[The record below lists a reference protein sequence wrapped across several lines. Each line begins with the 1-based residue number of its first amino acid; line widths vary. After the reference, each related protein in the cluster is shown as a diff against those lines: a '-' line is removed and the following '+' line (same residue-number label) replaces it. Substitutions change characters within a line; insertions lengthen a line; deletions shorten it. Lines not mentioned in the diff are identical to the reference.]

1 MNVRIVTCRIGIDDA
16 ACECIRRCVA
26 FALNRRLDRVADAV
40 IALEDLNGPRGG
52 KDQRCRVTLLLS
64 PRGSV
69 RAQALGPDIWSVVD
83 RAVQKAA
90 RQLHRL
96 LESSWSSR
104 RRLYRRQ
111 QLRAA

>member
-1 MNVRIVTCRIGIDDA
+1 MNVRIVTRRMGVADTAREYIRH
-16 ACECIRRCVA
+16 CIA
-26 FALNRRLDRVADAV
+26 NALNRRVDRIADAV

-52 KDQRCRVTLLLS
+52 KDQRCCVTLLLS

-69 RAQALGPDIWSVVD
+69 RAQATGSDLWSVVD

-90 RQLHRL
+90 RQLDRF

-111 QLRAA
+111 QFRAA

>member
-1 MNVRIVTCRIGIDDA
+1 MTVRIVTRRIRINDA
-16 ACECIRRCVA
+16 ACEYIRRCVA
-26 FALNRRLDRVADAV
+26 NALNRRLERVANAV

-52 KDQRCRVTLLLS
+52 KDQRCSVTLLLN

-69 RAQALGPDIWSVVD
+69 RAQAAGSDVWSVVD

-90 RQLHRL
+90 RQLDRL
-96 LESSWSSR
+96 LESEWSSR

-111 QLRAA
+111 QFRAA

>member
-1 MNVRIVTCRIGIDDA
+1 MNVRIMTRRIGVDNTA
-16 ACECIRRCVA
+16 REFIRRCIA
-26 FALNRRLDRVADAV
+26 NALDRRLDRIADVV

-52 KDQRCRVTLLLS
+52 KDQRCCVTLLLS

-69 RAQALGPDIWSVVD
+69 RARATGSDLWSVVD

-90 RQLHRL
+90 RQLDRL

-104 RRLYRRQ
+104 RRLYRRRQ
-111 QLRAA
+111 FRAA

>member
-1 MNVRIVTCRIGIDDA
+1 MNVRIVTRRIGVDDTA
-16 ACECIRRCVA
+16 REYIRSCIA
-26 FALNRRLDRVADAV
+26 NALNRRLDRVADAV

-52 KDQRCRVTLLLS
+52 RDQRCGVTLLLI

-69 RAQALGPDIWSVVD
+69 RAQATGSDLWSAVD

-90 RQLHRL
+90 RQLDRL

-111 QLRAA
+111 QFRAA

>member
-1 MNVRIVTCRIGIDDA
+1 MNVRIMVRCKGLDEA
-16 ACECIRRCVA
+16 AREYIRRCIPY
-26 FALNRRLDRVADAV
+26 ALNRRLDRVADAA

-52 KDQRCRVTLLLS
+52 RDQRCRVTLLLS

-69 RAQALGPDIWSVVD
+69 RAQATASDIRSVVD

-90 RQLHRL
+90 RQLDRL

-104 RRLYRRQ
+104 RRLCRRQ
-111 QLRAA
+111 QFRAA